1 MAKARARPFRTIKP
15 SVGTPSVSRDRL
27 TAAVRSVAAKNASKV
42 ITEGGAAAKKVM
54 SSVLREHSV
63 IAVAKA
69 PTAKSTTDRRRT
81 AGAGRSSGGS
91 SHA

>member
-1 MAKARARPFRTIKP
+1 MAKAAARPFRTIKP

-42 ITEGGAAAKKVM
+42 ITGGGAAAKKVM

-63 IAVAKA
+63 IAVPKA
-69 PTAKSTTDRRRT
+69 RTTGPTKGRRV
-81 AGAGRSSGGS
+81 AGADRSAGGTS
-91 SHA
+91 KR